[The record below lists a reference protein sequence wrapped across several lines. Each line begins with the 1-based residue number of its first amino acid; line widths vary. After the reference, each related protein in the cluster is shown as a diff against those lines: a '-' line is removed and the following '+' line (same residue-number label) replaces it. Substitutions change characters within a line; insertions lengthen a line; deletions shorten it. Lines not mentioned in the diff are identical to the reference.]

1 MSAIV
6 GTAVANVDLVKN
18 VFEEITFTAA
28 TNAGT
33 AVTDTETFYVTP
45 AKPDGEGS
53 IIINNNCGQTVTVT
67 VLGGDF
73 WYSASDMTPFT
84 IATAKM
90 YGGTVDTGAYLQ
102 STGKIH
108 VKVTPTNGTAL
119 TASDDVT
126 ITYLELRT

>member
-6 GTAVANVDLVKN
+6 GTAVATVDLVKN
-18 VFEEITFTAA
+18 VAEELTFTAA

-33 AVTDTETFYVTP
+33 ALADTETFYITP
-45 AKPDGEGS
+45 AKPDGEGV
-53 IIINNNCGQTVTVT
+53 IVIKNNCGQTVTVS

-73 WYSASDMTPFT
+73 WFNATDMTGFT
-84 IATAKM
+84 IATAKE
-90 YGGTVDTGAYLQ
+90 YVLAIDTGAYLQ